1 MSTTTTGRAG
11 ALDGRSGALDRQP
24 GALDRQFDAL
34 DREFDA
40 LDLARLRA
48 RPGAKWQCTPPDV
61 LPAWVADMDFPVP
74 PPVLAALRAALDTG
88 DLGYPDW
95 PDGATPVREVFSER
109 MAARHG
115 WRPPPHE
122 VREFANVTQAVQVV
136 LQTATAPGDPVAIHV
151 PAFRPLLAGL
161 ATMNRPMVPIA
172 LTGTGTGTGWEFD
185 ADRFA
190 RDVAATGCRA
200 LILVNPHNPTGRVF
214 TRAELSALA
223 AVAERHDLLV
233 IADEVHADLTY
244 APAAHVPFASLH
256 PDVAARTVTV
266 ASASKAFNLAGMRV
280 AACHIG
286 SPRVREALAAV
297 PPELYGAVG
306 LLGVTATVAAWTSGD
321 DWLAGVLRYLDG
333 NRRLVAE
340 TLAGVPGIVAHRPE
354 ATYLSWLDL
363 TGLDMG
369 PDPAAR
375 LLTEARV
382 LLSSG
387 PDFNPGGD
395 GFARLNFAA
404 PRPVLRR
411 ILERLLDATA
421 RAGRC

>member
-1 MSTTTTGRAG
+1 MSTTTTGRA
-11 ALDGRSGALDRQP
+11 DT
-24 GALDRQFDAL
+24 LDRQFDAM
-34 DREFDA
+34 
-40 LDLARLRA
+40 DLSRLRA
-48 RPGAKWQCTPPDV
+48 RPGAKWRCTPPDV

-95 PDGATPVREVFSER
+95 PSGATPVREVLSER

-122 VREFANVTQAVQVV
+122 IREFANVTQAVQVI

-161 ATMNRPMVPIA
+161 STMNRPMVPIA
-172 LTGTGTGTGWEFD
+172 LSGAGWEFD

-214 TRAELSALA
+214 TRAELAALA

-233 IADEVHADLTY
+233 ISDEVHADLTY
-244 APAAHVPFASLH
+244 APGEHVPFASLH

-286 SPRVREALAAV
+286 PRRVREALAAA
-297 PPELYGAVG
+297 PPELYGAVS
-306 LLGVTATVAAWTSGD
+306 LLGVTATVAAWTSCD
-321 DWLAGVLRYLDG
+321 DWLAGVLAYLDG
-333 NRRLVAE
+333 NRRLVDE
-340 TLAGVPGIVAHRPE
+340 TLAGVPGIVSYPPQ

-363 TGLDMG
+363 TGLGMG

-375 LLTEARV
+375 LLRDGRV

-411 ILERLLDATA
+411 TLERLLDATA
-421 RAGRC
+421 QAGRC